1 VPIPRDELRLTPEE
15 LAELLGTERTLRAAT
30 VSPDGSP
37 HVVPLWFVWHEGAV
51 WINNLRR
58 SRRSR
63 DVAAGSSVALC
74 VDTGVQYA
82 ELRGAVLYGRFEEAV
97 GHAGLPAARAAFA
110 RKYWGGNEV
119 PDIRSHVWLRLE
131 PERIASWDFR
141 KIPAGRD
148 RRLEGAK
155 QARAGEGPPQSEAK
169 ATPSR

>member
-1 VPIPRDELRLTPEE
+1 LTDEE
-15 LAELLGTERTLRAAT
+15 LAQLLAEQRTLHAAT

-37 HVVPLWFVWHEGAV
+37 HVVPLWFVWHQGAI

-74 VDTGVQYA
+74 IDAGVQYA
-82 ELRGAVLYGRFEEAV
+82 ELRGAVLYGHFEEATED
-97 GHAGLPAARAAFA
+97 ALLPGVRAAFA

-155 QARAGEGPPQSEAK
+155 QARAGEGPGAG
-169 ATPSR
+169 A